1 MSAQQPWHLLHGY
14 LAWTRSHVLSA
25 VADLDDGELRAPRV
39 PSGWSMAELV
49 HHLAVDVERFWF
61 LAVMAADP
69 EAVGYFEEATASGW
83 TIPAHLA
90 PSGVL
95 DLYGTS
101 APRPTLISRRQPQ
114 TPPRD
119 GGRQAQTTSSLRISR
134 QCLCTRS
141 LTPRP
146 TPATWTSSASS
157 STASS
162 SWTLAGRRAPIN
174 P

>member
-25 VADLDDGELRAPRV
+25 VADLDDDELRAPRV

-95 DLYGTS
+95 DLYRDECAKTDAYLANAAEDS
-101 APRPTLISRRQPQ
+101 APRWWPTGPDDE
-114 TPPRD
+114 PPADLAAVFVHALVDTATHAGHLDIVRELVD
-119 GGRQAQTTSSLRISR
+119 GKQFLVLDR
-134 QCLCTRS
+134 
-141 LTPRP
+141 
-146 TPATWTSSASS
+146 
-157 STASS
+157 
-162 SWTLAGRRAPIN
+162 
-174 P
+174 